1 MEQEAL
7 GRMVEH
13 QRRVLVIVWGSMM
26 ATLVIYLLI
35 PRLVA
40 PEGSLFAS
48 GAVSILLRPFFWL
61 VAVVEV
67 LFLNWWKQDYL
78 KPRALLPDLPAQE
91 QINAAISNTTTRG
104 IVAFAIAESIAL
116 YGLVLALIGRLF
128 LDQYLLTFVS
138 GVLMIQ
144 LYPSRQFFDELVR
157 EDQMRGLRP

>member
-1 MEQEAL
+1 MNLREIVATQ
-7 GRMVEH
+7 H
-13 QRRVLVIVWGSMM
+13 RVLIIVWGSMM

-40 PEGSLFAS
+40 PEGSSFAT
-48 GAVSILLRPFFWL
+48 GAASILLRPFFWV

-78 KPRALLPDLPAQE
+78 KPKRLLPDLPARE
-91 QINAAISNTTTRG
+91 QINAAISHTTRRG

-116 YGLVLALIGRLF
+116 FGLILALIGRFF

-138 GVLMIQ
+138 GALMIQ
-144 LYPSRQFFDELVR
+144 LYPSRRFFDELIQ
-157 EDQMRGLRP
+157 EAQLHGLEA